1 MTSEFS
7 QKANEI
13 FADAYRAAAL
23 QEADMQALVDALEPL
38 RLDLKENG
46 DTLAARA
53 ALDSVVGGN
62 VDSSAEEA
70 LVQLRAN
77 FSVLQ
82 KLIWIADLDQALQKS
97 PDEAWSLFLDRYA
110 TAMYYWRTQLM
121 WWWANAAGGETPENK
136 KPWFKNKTDEVLRFR
151 EQSRLIEHGRWP
163 EAYPFLRELAENQ
176 KLTPKLRAQLRT
188 VCGSIQ
194 MHYNTL
200 PDARNDLAEAQKLY
214 ADLQY
219 LPVCS
224 ADLERVAGN
233 PAASRD
239 ILEKHLANYP
249 DDPEAYIAMGRSF
262 MEEKNL
268 DEADRWFEKAIEV
281 DPGNA
286 SAYRNRMAVL
296 GKNGELFQKN
306 KERIAGIRRLAD
318 RADPESALSNLL
330 EEGYAYQSGGDPEAA
345 ANCFEKA
352 RKSDPERV
360 ESIVAAGYLFQEQK
374 QPEQAAGCYEVV
386 LRLAPGA
393 VDGYWNMAA
402 LSAEQGRYQEA
413 AAWYEKAL
421 PHCPMFTRTLLVKA
435 GEMYIAADEFEKA
448 KISCLQS
455 LERDPNFD
463 FAINT
468 LHDFS
473 DKLRDKGYAEKT
485 GVEPAID
492 ILRAIRN
499 IKGASYE
506 AGFQNRVG
514 NVYYYFADYQAA
526 IAAYRNAIAAD
537 ASNAVYHDN
546 LAGALDKLAETSDPL
561 TSLTEAL
568 QAAQTAARL
577 EPGNEGYRQLTARL
591 ERKLVSLRHFGVSSD
606 ERSANIF
613 SIRVRFRDELYPW
626 LVKDDNLAPELLQK
640 IENLREKFRKAFG
653 IALPG
658 VRFSTDW
665 NIVEGAN
672 FVIDLD
678 GIPMQQGWLT
688 FTEET
693 AGANF
698 DTLMVLLE
706 QNIQY
711 SLADFIHYDAPE
723 VSAKF
728 IGKSADY
735 ASGFFQLIRML
746 LKQKIS
752 VVQTD
757 TIHEIYETGIRERKT
772 VQAIA
777 EEVRRHPSM
786 LPDLPVNT
794 SPSRILQHLTAE
806 QEEAVLS
813 SVGKSAA
820 GQLLWQIHPNDPAFY
835 AILEYLPK
843 TEFILGTEGH
853 FVTTQYPQVA
863 TLLNDLQPGAFF
875 SRGEILNL
883 NEAEKAAIPN

>member
-1 MTSEFS
+1 MTNDFS
-7 QKANEI
+7 LKTNEL
-13 FADAYRAAAL
+13 FADAYHAAAL
-23 QEADMQALVDALEPL
+23 QEADMQALVAVLEPM
-38 RLDLKENG
+38 RQRLKENG
-46 DTLAARA
+46 DTLATRA
-53 ALDSVVGGN
+53 ALDKVVGGN
-62 VDSSAEEA
+62 ADSAAEEA
-70 LVQLRAN
+70 LLQLRTN
-77 FSVLQ
+77 FYALQ
-82 KLIWIADLDQALQKS
+82 KQIWVAEMNQALQQS
-97 PDEAWSLFLDRYA
+97 PEEAWSLFLDRYA

-121 WWWANAAGGETPENK
+121 WWWANAAAGAAPEND
-136 KPWFKNKTDEVLRFR
+136 KPWFKNKTDEVRRFR

-163 EAYPFLRELAENQ
+163 EAYAFLRELAENQ

-200 PDARNDLAEAQKLY
+200 PDARNDLAEAKKLY
-214 ADLQY
+214 PDLQY
-219 LPVCS
+219 WPVCS

-233 PAASRD
+233 LAASRD
-239 ILEKHLANYP
+239 ILEKHLVNYP
-249 DDPEAYIAMGRSF
+249 DDPEAYIALGRSF
-262 MEEKNL
+262 LEEKNL

-296 GKNGELFQKN
+296 GKNEELFQKN
-306 KERIAGIRRLAD
+306 KEQIAGFRRLAD

-330 EEGYAYQSGGDPEAA
+330 EAGYAYQSGGDSGAA
-345 ANCFEKA
+345 AACFEEA

-360 ESIVAAGYLFQEQK
+360 EPIVAAGYLFQEQQ
-374 QPEQAAGCYEVV
+374 QPEQAAECYETI

-393 VDGYWNMAA
+393 VDGYWNFAA
-402 LSAEQGRYQEA
+402 LSAEKGQYLEA
-413 AAWYEKAL
+413 AGWYEKAL

-435 GEMYIAADEFEKA
+435 GEMYMAAGEFEKA

-455 LERDPNFD
+455 LERDPSFD

-468 LHDFS
+468 LHDLS

-485 GVEPAID
+485 GTEPAIE

-499 IKGASYE
+499 IKGESYE
-506 AGFQNRVG
+506 AGFHNRVG
-514 NVYYYFADYQAA
+514 NVYYYFADYQSAV
-526 IAAYRNAIAAD
+526 AAYQKAIVAD
-537 ASNAVYHDN
+537 ASTAVYHDN
-546 LAGALDKLAETSDPL
+546 LAGALDKLSDTTDPL
-561 TSLTEAL
+561 TTLTEAL
-568 QAAQTAARL
+568 QAAQAAARL
-577 EPGNEGYRQLTARL
+577 EPGNEGYRHLTARL
-591 ERKLVSLRHFGVSSD
+591 ERKLVSLRHFGVSPD

-613 SIRVRFRDELYPW
+613 SIRVRFREELYPW
-626 LVKDDNLAPELLQK
+626 LVKDDNLVPELLQK
-640 IENLREKFRKAFG
+640 IETLREKFRKAYG

-688 FTEET
+688 FTDET

-757 TIHEIYETGIRERKT
+757 TIHEIYEAGIRERKT

-777 EEVRRHPSM
+777 EEVRRHPAM

-794 SPSRILQHLTAE
+794 SPGRALQHLSAE

-813 SVGKSAA
+813 SVGKSTA
-820 GQLLWQIHPNDPAFY
+820 GQLLWQIRPDDPAFY

-843 TEFILGTEGH
+843 TDFALGTEGH

-883 NEAEKAAIPN
+883 SETEQAAIPN